1 MKLSKFLCILAASTI
16 LAGTFVGCSSSNGQ
30 TSTTTTTTTT
40 TESETPQE
48 NEQAEHANPYL
59 ATEKP
64 IKLTVHMGTKDS
76 GVFNSEWAIFK
87 IASELTNV
95 TLEGTLPDTLEDFS

>member
-1 MKLSKFLCILAASTI
+1 MKLRKFLCILAASTI

-40 TESETPQE
+40 TESETPKE
-48 NEQAEHANPYL
+48 NEQAENANPYL

-64 IKLTVHMGTKDS
+64 INTPVHTR
-76 GVFNSEWAIFK
+76 
-87 IASELTNV
+87 T
-95 TLEGTLPDTLEDFS
+95 